1 MMRGQGAD
9 MFDAWGHGRDWQLIN
24 CLNARVLS
32 QNVCLSLITR
42 RSWTGGNQRSKQ
54 WHTRLA
60 HTGGM
65 RGHARHTGECP
76 DPGSLPGVS
85 CRANITSQHHH
96 HHTSSGDEAG
106 HLSYSAQHTVSI
118 RYQSQWEDV
127 GCLKS
132 RWSTSHFSAWNWR
145 DT

>member
-1 MMRGQGAD
+1 MMWGQGAD

-54 WHTRLA
+54 WHTR
-60 HTGGM
+60 GM

-85 CRANITSQHHH
+85 CRANITSHQHHH

-106 HLSYSAQHTVSI
+106 HLSYSAQHTQLAFGIQANVGWA
-118 RYQSQWEDV
+118 RMSQV
-127 GCLKS
+127 S
-132 RWSTSHFSAWNWR
+132 RWSISHFSAWNWR